1 MYAHKQPYKCIR
13 TYSHA
18 YIYMYKLTYAG
29 QRVHACKSRTRG
41 SGTCTY
47 VLIHCK
53 YIYIYINSHMQAN
66 MYMQAKSQEEHA
78 QEKLLNEIDQLKQE
92 VITPA
97 NV

>member
-1 MYAHKQPYKCIR
+1 
-13 TYSHA
+13 
-18 YIYMYKLTYAG
+18 
-29 QRVHACKSRTRG
+29 
-41 SGTCTY
+41 
-47 VLIHCK
+47 
-53 YIYIYINSHMQAN
+53 MQAN